1 MTACTIKTDLSGLFC
16 ESNERERNG
25 KKYWKLQY
33 EIELAFGGP
42 ELEARLKWVEKV
54 FFTRSEHLKNI
65 HFFFFI
71 KGKTK

>member
-16 ESNERERNG
+16 KSNKRGRNG
-25 KKYWKLQY
+25 KKYWELQY

-54 FFTRSEHLKNI
+54 FLYSVRVLNRNSLFLLYQ
-65 HFFFFI
+65 
-71 KGKTK
+71 G

>member
-54 FFTRSEHLKNI
+54 CLYSVRVLNRNSLFLLYQ
-65 HFFFFI
+65 
-71 KGKTK
+71 G